1 MRPRWWTTLLLLAV
15 LATLYV
21 LDSGVDLSV
30 AGNSGLAAELRTLAT
45 GGGR

>member
-15 LATLYV
+15 LATLYA
-21 LDSGVDLSV
+21 LDIGMDLPGTGSP
-30 AGNSGLAAELRTLAT
+30 GLAAELRTLAT